1 MEDVDEM
8 KINQVHSGNEQ
19 VEKFQIGEVK
29 GNLIYIDIKPISF
42 HTERRKVNAQEVE
55 DWNQYVLR
63 QQLESLTSNIENTE
77 RNMEELLISYFSS
90 FICTLI
96 VIRLYVDGQYYA

>member
-1 MEDVDEM
+1 MQSGSLSDNFTIFFIFSKFRITPRYMEDVDEM

-55 DWNQYVLR
+55 D
-63 QQLESLTSNIENTE
+63 
-77 RNMEELLISYFSS
+77 
-90 FICTLI
+90 
-96 VIRLYVDGQYYA
+96 